1 MQNFRVLL
9 AFLIACSFLSS
20 DTFAFSRRAP
30 KVIDYHQ
37 TSYIEGNRSSY
48 STTSSNA
55 APSDDMVK
63 LAQSASQGAG
73 NLKEKGALCYRAV
86 KQIIAD
92 ALGKDLAC
100 VRSILSSGSA
110 KDAGADLL
118 RMGFIE
124 DPSNCKTPG
133 AIRVYKGYKPS
144 GYRPTA
150 GDIHGHIEVVG
161 DDGEYHSFYRSS
173 LPMDESVSPAGRRAL
188 TGCYVPHYD
197 KIRSAPLNKCP
208 DSKVSYKSGSGARQ
222 NKKGSAQ

>member
-1 MQNFRVLL
+1 MQNFRVVLV
-9 AFLIACSFLSS
+9 FLIACSFLSS

-30 KVIDYHQ
+30 KVIDYPQ
-37 TSYIEGNRSSY
+37 TAYIEGNSNSSLPATSY
-48 STTSSNA
+48 S
-55 APSDDMVK
+55 PSDDMVK

-124 DPSNCKTPG
+124 DSSQCKTPG
-133 AIRVYKGYKPS
+133 AIRVYKGSKPY
-144 GYRPTA
+144 GKYRPTA
-150 GDIHGHIEVVG
+150 GDIHGHIEVIG

-173 LPMDESVSPAGRRAL
+173 LPMNESVDPPGRRAL

-197 KIRSAPLNKCP
+197 KIRNAPLNKCP
-208 DSKVSYKSGSGARQ
+208 DSKVSYKSGTGSGQ
-222 NKKGSAQ
+222 KKKGGYR